1 LLGRALCDK
10 HPAIPGVGSGPDID
24 LLLQLR
30 LRKVCQVLKSF
41 PQLLDFN
48 LVLNFNQTSSKRLES
63 VLSAIIKQ
71 PYKNWHLWITIA
83 DGVGFDQYNPIK
95 DYQQYDSR
103 IRVVCGDCEK
113 GLSDFPFIPVD
124 STSPYLAILPE
135 DHTIPP
141 DWLASWLCE
150 IQGISIPFP
159 LTNPAS
165 FSAQRLIKV
174 IDSGWQPWQSEMAH
188 QCQEANQRP
197 HILLICCNSEEADS
211 RAFLESLLRDWK
223 TSRPFPI
230 RLILKDQD
238 SLRKTY
244 EEICPDTLVLSDY
257 PNVAE
262 RRCVLDRILFPL
274 PRLVLSLSTADH
286 DVLDELR
293 PLSLPVINYLHEYA
307 LPANDLSSLSRTKAM
322 VRCSDHYIGSSEAI
336 EKIISSDCGIKESD
350 TSIIKPF
357 NVDGLQIKEDIRL
370 TSGKKL
376 INLLSFLSSSSSLI
390 DAKWPSSYPLL
401 SVIVPNY
408 NHSRYLPERL
418 NSILDQGIK
427 NIEILLFDDA
437 SSDDSVDLLE
447 KFAASDSR
455 AKLFLNAVN
464 SGSTF
469 KQWKKS
475 LALAKGRYVWI
486 AESDDSAEPSLA
498 SALIRTLERN
508 PNLALAYTQSRMI
521 DEFGNCIGSP
531 LEWTNDVSRTRW
543 TRDYE
548 ADGLEEIRTA
558 LSIKN
563 TIPNASAVVFRNFAG
578 IEDLVDTGIRY
589 CGDWLFW
596 IRLCQRGG
604 VAFSA
609 RQQNLW
615 RQNTSNARNRPNGEL
630 EWAEGKSII
639 EEAARTLACSE
650 LETQGLVNSF
660 REKCNP
666 KLGISN
672 GCS

>member
-1 LLGRALCDK
+1 MNRLMGIHPSGRRGPRSADKTDLG
-10 HPAIPGVGSGPDID
+10 
-24 LLLQLR
+24 
-30 LRKVCQVLKSF
+30 F
-41 PQLLDFN
+41 
-48 LVLNFNQTSSKRLES
+48 
-63 VLSAIIKQ
+63 
-71 PYKNWHLWITIA
+71 
-83 DGVGFDQYNPIK
+83 
-95 DYQQYDSR
+95 
-103 IRVVCGDCEK
+103 
-113 GLSDFPFIPVD
+113 
-124 STSPYLAILPE
+124 
-135 DHTIPP
+135 
-141 DWLASWLCE
+141 
-150 IQGISIPFP
+150 
-159 LTNPAS
+159 
-165 FSAQRLIKV
+165 
-174 IDSGWQPWQSEMAH
+174 
-188 QCQEANQRP
+188 
-197 HILLICCNSEEADS
+197 
-211 RAFLESLLRDWK
+211 
-223 TSRPFPI
+223 
-230 RLILKDQD
+230 
-238 SLRKTY
+238 
-244 EEICPDTLVLSDY
+244 
-257 PNVAE
+257 AE
-262 RRCVLDRILFPL
+262 RI
-274 PRLVLSLSTADH
+274 A
-286 DVLDELR
+286 
-293 PLSLPVINYLHEYA
+293 
-307 LPANDLSSLSRTKAM
+307 
-322 VRCSDHYIGSSEAI
+322 
-336 EKIISSDCGIKESD
+336 
-350 TSIIKPF
+350 PF
-357 NVDGLQIKEDIRL
+357 SK
-370 TSGKKL
+370 
-376 INLLSFLSSSSSLI
+376 FFSSSSSI
-390 DAKWPSSYPLL
+390 VDDQWTSSEPLL
-401 SVIVPNY
+401 TVIVPNY

-418 NSILDQGIK
+418 KSVLDQGIR
-427 NIEILLFDDA
+427 NLEILLLDDA
-437 SSDDSVDLLE
+437 SSDGSVEILA

-455 AKLFLNAVN
+455 ARLFRNTIN

-650 LETQGLVNSF
+650 LETQALVNSF